1 MQFSQPCPYY
11 SNRENILQDERH
23 PVSSTELG
31 HSSDVQKSLLQYL
44 TVTQSEAFSDANWVW
59 EVVQININDI
69 QK

>member
-1 MQFSQPCPYY
+1 MKDTQFLALNWVTPQM
-11 SNRENILQDERH
+11 
-23 PVSSTELG
+23 
-31 HSSDVQKSLLQYL
+31 LQYL